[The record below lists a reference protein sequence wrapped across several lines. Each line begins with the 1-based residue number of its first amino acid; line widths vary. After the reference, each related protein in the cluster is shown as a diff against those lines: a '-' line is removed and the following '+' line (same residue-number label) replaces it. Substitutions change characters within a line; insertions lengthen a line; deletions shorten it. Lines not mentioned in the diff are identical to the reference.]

1 MSGDA
6 ERSFSTGD
14 SDFFP
19 VSPLMIFPETQ
30 GNFEIYV
37 EIDGLYLL
45 YTRQKE
51 RLSEEKKRKLHE
63 DGVKNVYI
71 LKEQRQGY
79 DDYVRANLGDL
90 LQNSDMPLKERAVV
104 LYSAST
110 LAVEKFFDSSLP
122 TSLKKRRL
130 REIIALV
137 RDSLVFLCDEQ
148 AFKKLASLISKNY
161 HLYAHSVNVFAL
173 TIATLQTYK
182 PDRRLLLNAGVG
194 ALLHDIGKLSWTKK
208 RFDRENARQNE
219 SDKSYTDPHPAV
231 GAAYCAALPLSRTSL
246 ACILLHHEHEDGS
259 GYPANV
265 SGEEIPFSVKV
276 LSLVNAYDRLT
287 SDAPGSEGMK
297 PFDALRFIKSDMRGA
312 FEPEIYKR
320 FVMVL
325 GDAEIT

>member
-1 MSGDA
+1 MSGD
-6 ERSFSTGD
+6 EDLFVPSGE

-51 RLSEEKKRKLHE
+51 QLSEEKKRKLHE
-63 DGVKNVYI
+63 DGVKSVYI

-90 LQNSDMPLKERAVV
+90 LQSPDVPLKERAVV
-104 LYSAST
+104 LYNAST
-110 LAVEKFFDSSLP
+110 LAVEKFFDASLP

-137 RDSLVFLCDEQ
+137 RDSLAFLCDEQ
-148 AFKKLASLISKNY
+148 AFKKIASLISRNY
-161 HLYAHSVNVFAL
+161 HLYAHSVNVFVL
-173 TIATLQTYK
+173 TAATLQTYK
-182 PDRRLLLNAGVG
+182 PDRKLLLNAGVG

-208 RFDRENARQNE
+208 QFERENARQSE
-219 SDKSYTDPHPAV
+219 TDKNYSDPHPAV
-231 GAAYCAALPLSRTSL
+231 GAAYCAALPLSRSSL
-246 ACILLHHEHEDGS
+246 ACILLHHEHEDGA
-259 GYPANV
+259 GYPAKV
-265 SGEEIPFSVKV
+265 SGEEIPFPVKV

-287 SDAPGSEGMK
+287 SNAPGCEGMK
-297 PFDALRFIKSDMRGA
+297 PFDALRFIKTDMRGA
-312 FEPEIYKR
+312 FDPEIYKR

-325 GDAEIT
+325 ADAEIT